1 MQLEVRD
8 ARYQSC
14 YYKRKG
20 DGYPVVFLH
29 GFGEDHRIWDTQMSM
44 EENFMCIYPDFPGCG
59 LSTALHG
66 EWAIEGMAD
75 YVISILDQE
84 GIEEA
89 IIFGHSMGGYV
100 ALALADLF
108 PKRISALGLIH
119 STAYADDAQKI
130 ENRLKS
136 IRLIEGNGKEVFLK
150 AMIPNLYSEA
160 SRERI
165 PAVVQQHLTNALEIS
180 SEVLIQYY
188 KVMIIRPDRTTV
200 LQHTKVPVLFVIGTD
215 DAAVPY
221 DQSIQQASLPNVAN
235 VEVFQGI
242 GHTAMNECPDQLLTI
257 LNKFC
262 NNALNLKKM

>member
-8 ARYQSC
+8 ARYPTC

-20 DGYPVVFLH
+20 NGYPVVFLH
-29 GFGEDHRIWDTQMSM
+29 GFGEDHRIWDTQISM

-59 LSTALHG
+59 LSTAFEG
-66 EWAIEGMAD
+66 EWTIEGMAD
-75 YVISILDQE
+75 YVLAILDQE
-84 GIEEA
+84 GIQDA
-89 IIFGHSMGGYV
+89 IVLGHSMGGYV
-100 ALALADLF
+100 ALALTDLY
-108 PKRISALGLIH
+108 PNRVTALGLIH

-130 ENRLKS
+130 ENRIKS

-150 AMIPNLYSEA
+150 AMIPNLYSEV
-160 SRERI
+160 SRERV
-165 PAVVQQHLTNALEIS
+165 PMEVQQHLTKALEIS

-188 KVMIIRPDRTTV
+188 KVMIIRPDRTMV

-221 DQSIQQASLPNVAN
+221 DHSIQQSSLPQIAN
-235 VEVFQGI
+235 VNVLQGI
-242 GHTAMNECPDQLLTI
+242 GHTSMNECPEQLLVI

-262 NNALNLKKM
+262 NDALNLKKM